1 MALAQDPQAASEVSA
16 SLKEV
21 QKFCKKYEETYNSN
35 EAVLKVSFLKTF
47 FSLAKLNI
55 KITLFVKEHECF
67 IS

>member
-35 EAVLKVSFLKTF
+35 EAVLKVSFLKHFLVWLNLTLK
-47 FSLAKLNI
+47 SLYL
-55 KITLFVKEHECF
+55 
-67 IS
+67 